1 MFFIYGIGWYD
12 MMCNNDWCDDDG
24 MNLQNLDFDLEVREV
39 LISKISRRGASA
51 DIRGYF
57 KIQIQLHIMLII
69 LVQFAWCW
77 KI

>member
-1 MFFIYGIGWYD
+1 
-12 MMCNNDWCDDDG
+12 

-69 LVQFAWCW
+69 LVQFAWC
-77 KI
+77 